1 MNSMQTGTIN
11 AAALMGWSDKVGE
24 LTPGHWADVI
34 AVEGDPLKDVKVLQ
48 QMKFV
53 MVGGKVVKE
62 PGAK

>member
-1 MNSMQTGTIN
+1 
-11 AAALMGWSDKVGE
+11 VGE

-48 QMKFV
+48 DVKFV
-53 MVGGKVVKE
+53 MVGGKVEKV